1 MPVERTVKGEHTRQQ
16 ILDTALA
23 MFVTQGYEETTMRAI
38 ASAVDCSLGLAY
50 RYCAR
55 KQDLVLALYQRLA
68 EQFMAQTVT
77 FEPATIAV
85 QFERAMLTKLE
96 LLTPYK
102 QAIGAMFGAA
112 MNPQSGV
119 AVLGEST
126 IDIRVAVRGA
136 YEKLL
141 ASATDAPSQ
150 KVSKQL
156 ATVLYVLHLS
166 LILFWLYDRS
176 TDYKATRELVRLV
189 RDMLA
194 LLRPLL
200 PLPPVSSTL
209 TRLAK
214 AADALIGSED

>member
-1 MPVERTVKGEHTRQQ
+1 MSAERTVKGEHTRQQ

-23 MFVTQGYEETTMRAI
+23 MFVTKGYEATTMRAI
-38 ASAVDCSLGLAY
+38 AAAVDCSLGLAY
-50 RYCAR
+50 RYFAR
-55 KQDLVLALYQRLA
+55 KEDLVLALYQRLA
-68 EQFMAQTVT
+68 EQFMAQTEA
-77 FEPATIAV
+77 FDPATIAV

-102 QAIGAMFGAA
+102 QAIGALFGAA

-126 IDIRVAVRGA
+126 AGIRFTVRGA

-141 ASATDAPSQ
+141 ASATDVPSQ
-150 KVSKQL
+150 KVSTQL
-156 ATVLYVLHLS
+156 ATVLYALHLS

-176 TDYKATRELVRLV
+176 VDYKATRELISLA

-200 PLPPVSSTL
+200 RLPPVSSAL

-214 AADALIGSED
+214 AADALIGSEE